1 MAMTES
7 FASEQ
12 FALRWNNFSNNLSS
26 GFLSHLNN
34 KDLVDVTI
42 AVDGQLIQ
50 AHKLVLS
57 VCSPYFQDIFKIN
70 PCKHPVVILKD
81 IGFAEV
87 ESLLKF
93 MYQGEVNVKQEE
105 LASFLKV
112 AEALKVKGLTLD
124 HNNINESSTTG
135 NDDTSKSSNGLL
147 KAESDSDQSSLHNDN
162 PKPIKHEKNQKKR
175 SQNSTIHSNSKRSR
189 SSLNT
194 STKESS
200 SLVALSSKI
209 GSQDVD
215 NDNTIKIST
224 NDSNKHDTNSKD
236 NIINLI
242 NDDEVNDNNDVSET
256 NKSSRNSSPEPVTYR
271 LSARGR
277 PQLVHEGYVYNLTSR
292 SEVLNRSHYRCAEQH
307 RGCRGKCAVIAERFM
322 PTGVHEHNHEPGYQ
336 SEHDYRKKKGP
347 DVDGS

>member
-1 MAMTES
+1 MAMTEI
-7 FASEQ
+7 AEQ
-12 FALRWNNFSNNLSS
+12 FALRWNNFSHNLSS

-42 AVDGQLIQ
+42 AVDGQLLQ

-124 HNNINESSTTG
+124 HNTIN
-135 NDDTSKSSNGLL
+135 
-147 KAESDSDQSSLHNDN
+147 
-162 PKPIKHEKNQKKR
+162 PIKPERSQKKR
-175 SQNSTIHSNSKRSR
+175 SQNSTVHSNSKRSR
-189 SSLNT
+189 SSLNVN
-194 STKESS
+194 TKEST
-200 SLVALSSKI
+200 SLVTLSPKI
-209 GSQDVD
+209 ESQDVD
-215 NDNTIKIST
+215 NDNTIKTST
-224 NDSNKHDTNSKD
+224 NDSNKHDTSSKD
-236 NIINLI
+236 ITINLT
-242 NDDEVNDNNDVSET
+242 NDDELDDTNDISEIRAA
-256 NKSSRNSSPEPVTYR
+256 SRNSSPEPVTYR

-336 SEHDYRKKKGP
+336 SEYDYRKKKGP
-347 DVDGS
+347 DVEEQL